1 MNNSEYDFYK
11 INVKSKISDVLKIFE
26 QASVKKM
33 VAGIAIIVNS
43 KDEIIGCVTEGDI
56 RRALI
61 SGSGI
66 SDCVEH
72 IYQKDPILF
81 NINDS
86 YSEVLDKIPLELKK
100 RRRRTKKFLNKIIFI
115 DEYKK
120 LCKLISYHQL
130 WEQKV
135 AIHRH
140 IVVLGLGYVGLT
152 LAVVLAEQGF
162 MVTGVDV
169 DSNKIKKLKRKESY
183 VHEIGIEDL
192 IKKNIGTN
200 LNVSNSIPS
209 NGDVFIISVGT
220 PVQRNK
226 KGNTVVNTDYI
237 KEICSSIASNLRPG
251 NLVILRSTVPVGL
264 SRKLVIPILEK
275 ESGLLCGKDFHL
287 SFAPERTAEG
297 KAIKELK
304 ELPQIIGGFN
314 EESLEATAA
323 IFREL
328 TPTIIRVSDLET
340 AETIKL
346 VNNSFRDVVFSYS
359 NYVAQIASKFNIDI
373 NEVIYSANYGYP
385 RDKVPYPSPGVGG
398 PCLTKDPYIFSK
410 SLSDN
415 SKFSLFEH
423 GRNINES
430 MHSYIYEK
438 VKAQLEYIGKDV
450 KKSKIFVC
458 GLAFKGKPETGDIRN
473 SSAVEIYKIFDNHS
487 TKLFAHDPVA
497 TSKEM
502 NIFNINH
509 VDFEKGIKN
518 ADVVLFLN
526 NNYFYE
532 KLNFSKYIKLMN
544 DKPIIFD
551 GWNIFSSSKILRTP
565 CIYMNLSKTQ
575 SSIK

>member
-1 MNNSEYDFYK
+1 MNNSDYDFYK
-11 INVKSKISDVLKIFE
+11 IKISAKITDVLKIFE
-26 QASVKKM
+26 QASSKKL
-33 VAGIAIIVNS
+33 VAGIAIIVDNND
-43 KDEIIGCVTEGDI
+43 KIIGCITEGDI

-61 SGSGI
+61 DGSLV
-66 SDCVEH
+66 SDSIKD
-72 IYQKDPILF
+72 IYQKNPILF

-86 YSEVLDKIPLELKK
+86 YSRVLEKIPIELKK
-100 RRRRTKKFLNKIIFI
+100 RNRRTKKFLNKIIFT
-115 DEYKK
+115 DENNK

-162 MVTGVDV
+162 LVTGVDL
-169 DSNKIKKLKRKESY
+169 DSEKIKKLNRKESY
-183 VHEIGIEDL
+183 VHEIGIDDL
-192 IKKNIGTN
+192 IKKNFGNN
-200 LNVSNSIPS
+200 LNVSNSIPAS
-209 NGDVFIISVGT
+209 GDVFIISVGT
-220 PVQRNK
+220 PIEKIK
-226 KGNTVVNTDYI
+226 KGETVIDTSYI
-237 KEICSSIASNLRPG
+237 KDICYSTASKLRPG

-264 SRKLVIPILEK
+264 TRKFVIPILEK
-275 ESGLLCGKDFHL
+275 ESGLICGKDFHL

-297 KAIKELK
+297 KAIKELR

-314 EESLEATAA
+314 EESVEATAA

-328 TPTIIRVSDLET
+328 TSTIIRVSDLET

-410 SLSDN
+410 SLSENDVP
-415 SKFSLFEH
+415 SLFEY
-423 GRNINES
+423 GRIINES
-430 MHSYIYEK
+430 MHSYIFER
-438 VKAQLEYIGKDV
+438 VKDQLISVGKDI
-450 KKSKIFVC
+450 KKCKIFVC

-473 SSAVEIYKIFDNHS
+473 SSAVEIYKIFENHS
-487 TKLFAHDPVA
+487 KNLNAHDPVA
-497 TSKEM
+497 NPEDMK
-502 NIFNINH
+502 IFNINH
-509 VDFEKGIKN
+509 VDFSEGIKN

-532 KLNFSKYIKLMN
+532 KLDFAKYVKLMN

-551 GWNIFSSSKILRTP
+551 GWGICSYSKILNSLP
-565 CIYMNLSKTQ
+565 CVYMNLSKTQ
-575 SSIK
+575 SSI